1 MSYRY
6 KIIDASAGTGKT
18 FSLRKNI
25 LIKLFSA
32 DDFSFKQI
40 LAVTFTN
47 NASNEMKQSILS
59 DLFVISNNPKN
70 SKVLIEINKEVEI
83 RDVQRKSRK
92 LLRNIL
98 NNFSFFQICTLD
110 KFNHRLIRSFS
121 AELGLGYDFELIV
134 DREEFYDLLIFE
146 FLDKIEENKPLLS
159 LLSNY
164 SKTKVSQNK
173 SWDIDFE
180 MRALFELIFDET
192 NYFNFLKLSENENL
206 SLNDLKKD
214 ILKKNKEHSQINQSK
229 Y

>member
-70 SKVLIEINKEVEI
+70 SKVLTEINKEVEI
-83 RDVQRKSRK
+83 KNVQK
-92 LLRNIL
+92 
-98 NNFSFFQICTLD
+98 
-110 KFNHRLIRSFS
+110 
-121 AELGLGYDFELIV
+121 
-134 DREEFYDLLIFE
+134 
-146 FLDKIEENKPLLS
+146 KIQEA
-159 LLSNY
+159 
-164 SKTKVSQNK
+164 
-173 SWDIDFE
+173 F
-180 MRALFELIFDET
+180 
-192 NYFNFLKLSENENL
+192 
-206 SLNDLKKD
+206 KKY
-214 ILKKNKEHSQINQSK
+214 IE
-229 Y
+229 